1 MALKKRGAIYSVIAL
16 MLCAAVYLNWNYSKN
31 NPETPDDVT
40 ASSDYTSGAGL
51 LDKSVL
57 VSKNT
62 DAVSDYFADARLSRQ
77 KARDEAVSILNN
89 TIESLSAS
97 ETDVAAAGA
106 GIKLLAESSVI
117 ESRIESLVIAK
128 GYKDCVAYVNENAV
142 NVIIAK
148 TNNGISDADI
158 AKIRDIVMDEAN
170 VTADKIKI
178 IETE

>member
-62 DAVSDYFADARLSRQ
+62 DAVSDYFADALFV
-77 KARDEAVSILNN
+77 KANCY
-89 TIESLSAS
+89 T
-97 ETDVAAAGA
+97 
-106 GIKLLAESSVI
+106 
-117 ESRIESLVIAK
+117 
-128 GYKDCVAYVNENAV
+128 
-142 NVIIAK
+142 
-148 TNNGISDADI
+148 
-158 AKIRDIVMDEAN
+158 
-170 VTADKIKI
+170 
-178 IETE
+178 